1 MIILVSVFHLSSATV
16 CHILSVETEPV
27 TSNLVL
33 SQFEKVGRTK
43 NKWKCAFKDGIML
56 LNGSEYVF
64 GKATA
69 EFLW

>member
-1 MIILVSVFHLSSATV
+1 MEHLYDFLLNDESN
-16 CHILSVETEPV
+16 VEMEPT

-33 SQFEKVGRTK
+33 SQFEKVARTK
-43 NKWKCAFKDGIML
+43 NKWKCSFKDGIML

-64 GKATA
+64 GKANA